1 MSFIRAQKVHFR
13 DYVIFVYFAAQKCF
27 IIAQKVHFRDYGTKK
42 LRFRFAKM
50 VKRHN
55 LKKYFIIQLANRTG
69 LKSVKKTCL
78 LDA

>member
-42 LRFRFAKM
+42 IKIQIRENGKTSISQKVL
-50 VKRHN
+50 HN
-55 LKKYFIIQLANRTG
+55 STSKLHWIEEREK
-69 LKSVKKTCL
+69 
-78 LDA
+78 D